1 MQPST
6 DNIELSLELSSNKK
20 KRKKQLLYKSSS
32 GFKRALI
39 DPQPLYISDNMLV
52 NTLKDLVGQIHGDF
66 GRASVATG
74 KIKLYSVHPLH
85 AILSY
90 LSYSDLNTNLVF
102 IIF

>member
-6 DNIELSLELSSNKK
+6 DNTELSLELSSNKK
-20 KRKKQLLYKSSS
+20 KRKKQLLYKSSP

-74 KIKLYSVHPLH
+74 KDIFHPN
-85 AILSY
+85 APKSSKLSY
-90 LSYSDLNTNLVF
+90 LILIKY
-102 IIF
+102 